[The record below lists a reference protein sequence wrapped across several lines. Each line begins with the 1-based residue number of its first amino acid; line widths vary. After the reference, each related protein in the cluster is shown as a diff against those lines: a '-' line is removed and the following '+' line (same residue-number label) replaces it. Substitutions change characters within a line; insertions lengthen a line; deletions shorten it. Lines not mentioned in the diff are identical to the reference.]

1 MPSEVRHPS
10 LASAAPRPRVGG
22 EPPSL
27 RASAARQPVTPE
39 PELPTRTDTGL
50 TPLELAQLAATLSF
64 SLRKPP
70 EQCFAEA
77 EDLHREAKAWV
88 AGIDEFGSEVLFHF
102 SEETVL
108 KGESSLGPGVG
119 EDVFPELEVDVDA
132 VTPQDEVKNDH
143 TSVRAITWW
152 RSLRETIPR
161 LVQSGLLGENDP
173 VVTEFLEKRKVVRS
187 GALDIN
193 RARVK
198 EAAISVAKRLGAVR
212 GSAKF
217 RDPASS
223 RWEEVQFEVSELKTR
238 TGRPKTGTGHHKTG
252 RSGKKA
258 SRAAP

>member
-1 MPSEVRHPS
+1 MPSEVRHSS
-10 LASAAPRPRVGG
+10 LSTAVPRLPVGKAL
-22 EPPSL
+22 PSL
-27 RASAARQPVTPE
+27 RASATRQPVTPE

-50 TPLELAQLAATLSF
+50 TPLELAQLAATLS
-64 SLRKPP
+64 STLKKPP
-70 EQCFAEA
+70 EQCFGEA
-77 EDLHREAKAWV
+77 EELHREAKMWV
-88 AGIDEFGSEVLFHF
+88 AGIDEFGSEVLFQF

-108 KGESSLGPGVG
+108 KGESSLGPGDG
-119 EDVFPELEVDVDA
+119 AHVFPELEVDVYA
-132 VTPQDEVKNDH
+132 VTPEGETKEDH
-143 TSVRAITWW
+143 PTVRAITWW

-173 VVTEFLEKRKVVRS
+173 VVTEFLEQRKVVRS

-223 RWEEVQFEVSELKTR
+223 RWEEVQFEVSELKTG
-238 TGRPKTGTGHHKTG
+238 TGRQKAGTGHHKTG